1 MTPYSSD
8 YSLSVLY
15 INDNQLDYSYSE
27 GHSHL
32 IYGVLPVVTLSSEIK
47 ITGGEGTA
55 SSPYKLMAIHQL
67 LQKLVILVT
76 PVVVRLIK
84 FTISL

>member
-15 INDNQLDYSYSE
+15 INDNQLDYSYNE

-55 SSPYKLMAIHQL
+55 SSPYQIDGDTSTTTEVGNLGNSGGGTAD
-67 LQKLVILVT
+67 
-76 PVVVRLIK
+76 
-84 FTISL
+84 